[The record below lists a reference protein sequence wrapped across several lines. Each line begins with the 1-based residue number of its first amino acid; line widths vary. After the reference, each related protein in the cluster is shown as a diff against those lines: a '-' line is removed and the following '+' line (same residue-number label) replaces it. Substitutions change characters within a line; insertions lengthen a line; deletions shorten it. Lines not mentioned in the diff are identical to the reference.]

1 MDFSPLISQFSAH
14 VEAEQ
19 DTHSTIAA
27 SKLVIA
33 ERNHISRMYPICQPD
48 VYVG

>member
-1 MDFSPLISQFSAH
+1 MGRNPLISQFSAH

-27 SKLVIA
+27 SKLAIA
-33 ERNHISRMYPICQPD
+33 ERNHIFRLYPICQLD
-48 VYVG
+48 V